1 VRFAIVSDIHANV
14 ESLEAV
20 FARIPAS
27 DAVLCLGDTVG
38 YGPNPN
44 ECLAL
49 VRERAQ
55 ATVLG
60 NHDVAAVDGFGL
72 EYFNDAARVAIEWT
86 RSVIE
91 PGHAAWLDALSYE
104 IRRDDYLM
112 VHGAPVDYFTYILD
126 KQGAANA
133 FAATDA
139 PLIFV
144 GHTHLADYYA
154 LSPDGSIAHAFRQN
168 GGRLDLESGVRY
180 IVNAGSVGQPRDLN
194 PDASFA
200 TFDAEARSVVWE
212 RVPYAVGRTQEKIEA
227 ACLPEVLARRLE
239 RGR

>member
-1 VRFAIVSDIHANV
+1 
-14 ESLEAV
+14 
-20 FARIPAS
+20 
-27 DAVLCLGDTVG
+27 
-38 YGPNPN
+38 
-44 ECLAL
+44 
-49 VRERAQ
+49 
-55 ATVLG
+55 
-60 NHDVAAVDGFGL
+60 
-72 EYFNDAARVAIEWT
+72 
-86 RSVIE
+86 VIE

-126 KQGAANA
+126 KLGAANA